1 MNFKNVRATQNRFLE
16 LFPRPHAAR
25 LLFPPSHFPH
35 KISLVAKN
43 PLKGYIVPDDE
54 GTQGAVRSFFFFL
67 RFVRCVMAG
76 GIKIVAE
83 NRRARAD
90 YAIDE
95 TYEAGLVLTGTE
107 VKALR
112 EGRANLKESYGDIIG
127 GEAWLVD
134 CHISPYGHGNIHNHE
149 PTRRRKLLL
158 HKREIGRLIGRVN
171 ERGMTLVPMK
181 MYFARGR
188 AKVEIGVGKGKK
200 FHDRREELKKR
211 AANREIERALRE
223 RNR

>member
-1 MNFKNVRATQNRFLE
+1 
-16 LFPRPHAAR
+16 
-25 LLFPPSHFPH
+25 
-35 KISLVAKN
+35 
-43 PLKGYIVPDDE
+43 
-54 GTQGAVRSFFFFL
+54 
-67 RFVRCVMAG
+67 MAG

-112 EGRANLKESYGDIIG
+112 EGRANLKESFGDIVG

-149 PTRRRKLLL
+149 PTRARKLLL
-158 HKREIGRLIGRVN
+158 HRGQIRELADAAAQKGLTLVPLRVYIKDHVAKVALGLARGRRLYDKRKAIIDRDQDREIGRAMR
-171 ERGMTLVPMK
+171 EASRG
-181 MYFARGR
+181 
-188 AKVEIGVGKGKK
+188 
-200 FHDRREELKKR
+200 
-211 AANREIERALRE
+211 
-223 RNR
+223 

>member
-1 MNFKNVRATQNRFLE
+1 MFLDMRE
-16 LFPRPHAAR
+16 MR
-25 LLFPPSHFPH
+25 
-35 KISLVAKN
+35 
-43 PLKGYIVPDDE
+43 
-54 GTQGAVRSFFFFL
+54 GAMRSSFFFSG
-67 RFVRCVMAG
+67 FVRLTMAG
-76 GIKIVAE
+76 GIKIIAE

-134 CHISPYGHGNIHNHE
+134 CHISPYGHGNINNHE

-211 AANREIERALRE
+211 DANREIERALRE
-223 RNR
+223 RNRG